1 MDRGPTAYAVGCILA
16 PLRGFCLR
24 AAFLRR
30 SAACACGLHSC
41 AALRLVPAGCILASL
56 CGLCLR
62 AAFLRRSAASACG
75 LHSCAALRLVP
86 AGCVLRAALRLV
98 PAGGVLAG
106 FCGCRVRV
114 VSG

>member
-41 AALRLVPAGCILASL
+41 VALRLLPAGCLLASL
-56 CGLCLR
+56 CGFCLR
-62 AAFLRRSAASACG
+62 AAFLAPLCG
-75 LHSCAALRLVP
+75 LCLQAAFLRGFAAVAYEWL
-86 AGCVLRAALRLV
+86 AACVRFSYFLFLQ
-98 PAGGVLAG
+98 
-106 FCGCRVRV
+106 
-114 VSG
+114 S